1 MFSVYLTCGSN
12 ILLAHTMAGTRATG
26 RYIIKNIKLMIAS
39 INLYFSTLMFK
50 ALKNK
55 ERYLVSPCTKT
66 LF

>member
-1 MFSVYLTCGSN
+1 
-12 ILLAHTMAGTRATG
+12 
-26 RYIIKNIKLMIAS
+26 MIAS

-66 LF
+66 LSFLDETAVQLASFQNKV